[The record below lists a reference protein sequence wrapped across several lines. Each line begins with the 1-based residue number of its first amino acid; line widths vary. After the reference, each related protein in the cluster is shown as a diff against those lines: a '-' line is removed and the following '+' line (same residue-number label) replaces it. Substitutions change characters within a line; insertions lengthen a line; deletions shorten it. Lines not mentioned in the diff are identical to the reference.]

1 MFKNFLL
8 GLLAIL
14 LIFGGSNMANAKT
27 WDKTFQKSDKVN
39 VQRVEFKNRFGITLV
54 GDLYSPKGVNV
65 NEKLAAIAISGLL
78 VLLKNN
84 HQACMLKL

>member
-39 VQRVEFKNRFGITLV
+39 VQRVEFINRFGITLI
-54 GDLYSPKGVNV
+54 GDLYTPKGVNAGINS
-65 NEKLAAIAISGLL
+65 NEKLAAIAI
-78 VLLKNN
+78 
-84 HQACMLKL
+84 